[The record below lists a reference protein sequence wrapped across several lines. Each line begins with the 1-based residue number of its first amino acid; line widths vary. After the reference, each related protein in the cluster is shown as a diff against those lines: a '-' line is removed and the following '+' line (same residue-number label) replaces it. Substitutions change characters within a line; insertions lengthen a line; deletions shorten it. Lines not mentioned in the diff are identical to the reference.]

1 MAKEINA
8 KIKIQMPG
16 GGATPAPP
24 VGSALGQY
32 GVNIMDFVQ
41 AFNND
46 TSSRQGEIVPV
57 EITIYEDNSFSYTTK
72 TAPASYLIKTA
83 VGLNSGSPEPHKE
96 KVANITTSQLQ
107 TIAEAKMEDL
117 NANDIDAAVNIIAG
131 TARAMGVTV
140 DGEEIDV
147 SVSNEASEARASEEP
162 AFEEEASTDTVT
174 EGDSEENN

>member
-1 MAKEINA
+1 MAKEIKA
-8 KIKIQMPG
+8 KIKLQIPG

-72 TAPASYLIKTA
+72 TAPASYLIKKA

-107 TIAEAKMEDL
+107 TIAEAKKEDL
-117 NANDIDAAVNIIAG
+117 NANDIDAAVKIIAG
-131 TARAMGVTV
+131 TARSMGVTV
-140 DGEEIDV
+140 DGKEIDV
-147 SVSNEASEARASEEP
+147 SVSNEASEERASEDP
-162 AFEEEASTDTVT
+162 VSEEEASTEALT
-174 EGDSEENN
+174 EGDSEESN